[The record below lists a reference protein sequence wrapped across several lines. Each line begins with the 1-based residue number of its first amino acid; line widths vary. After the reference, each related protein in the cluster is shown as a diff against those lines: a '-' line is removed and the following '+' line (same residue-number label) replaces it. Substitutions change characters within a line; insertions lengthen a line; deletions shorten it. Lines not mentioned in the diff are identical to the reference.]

1 MKQWAK
7 QSGFTI
13 VELLIVIVV
22 IAILAAITIVAYTG
36 IQERA
41 QTASVQS
48 ASSQAGKKI
57 EAFAVTNVDTYPDTL
72 SEVDIIDSS
81 DITYTYIVNNTTNPK
96 NFCLSVADAQ
106 NPAISYS
113 FTNSSGS
120 TIEGECVRNL
130 ALDPDVTS
138 TSSFQNIGNGSADFT
153 ASIDTT
159 TYHDG
164 VGSYR
169 KLITSTGQSP
179 GAIKPD
185 NTITLNAGTP
195 LSWSFWARPTRGGS
209 IVTYTE
215 GNRVSNSTYFGSGG
229 SSTVSTPANQW
240 TRVTGSIASLSES
253 VRLSRIG
260 GYNLQLQSGDRV
272 WYDSYMV
279 TATTYQLEYRD
290 GGSPGWAW
298 DGPANNSTSFGPSKR
313 I

>member
-1 MKQWAK
+1 MYSAHKPHYQLNGVGTVQNQRRSA
-7 QSGFTI
+7 FTI

-179 GAIKPD
+179 GAIKPAI
-185 NTITLNAGTP
+185 ITADLHCADP
-195 LSWSFWARPTRGGS
+195 LVSKYFIDLGFFVPIIIIGNLFLFFNFKFAPNFLSGS
-209 IVTYTE
+209 AILLK
-215 GNRVSNSTYFGSGG
+215 
-229 SSTVSTPANQW
+229 
-240 TRVTGSIASLSES
+240 SL
-253 VRLSRIG
+253 
-260 GYNLQLQSGDRV
+260 
-272 WYDSYMV
+272 
-279 TATTYQLEYRD
+279 
-290 GGSPGWAW
+290 
-298 DGPANNSTSFGPSKR
+298 
-313 I
+313 